1 MRLIWLAVVLAFSL
15 ILAPLAV
22 EAQQAGK
29 VYRIGYLGSTSA
41 SNTARSLDSLRAG
54 LRELGYAEGKNIVIE
69 SRWAE
74 GKYDRL
80 PNLVAELVT
89 LQVDVIV
96 TMGGTPPPSPPSTQ
110 PPRYRLS

>member
-1 MRLIWLAVVLAFSL
+1 MCRIALAVALAL
-15 ILAPLAV
+15 GLLAPVAQS
-22 EAQQAGK
+22 QQAGK

-41 SNTARSLDSLRAG
+41 SNTARQLDSLRAG
-54 LRELGYAEGKNIVIE
+54 LRELGYVEGKNIVIE

-96 TMGGTPPPSPPSTQ
+96 TMGGTHPPPSPPSTQ